1 MTDVLVFG
9 DSHTAALRR
18 GQIAIETD
26 GQWPGA
32 VRLAIHP
39 LGGGHLA
46 TEPFFAD
53 RGSHAEITL
62 PEYRRQFAR
71 LPREEDAPE
80 TVFGVSAPL
89 HPVRLWRHP
98 GWQAMAPADLAAMPE
113 GAAPVSSGIVRR
125 LALADQGPMLAL
137 LALLRR
143 LGRRVFALEAPYPFR
158 HHPALRRTPA
168 TVVMRV
174 DQIYRETIR
183 AELDRLGVAVVGV
196 PERCRDAE
204 GFTQD
209 AFGQVGD
216 PHHGNAAY
224 GGVMMAEVLHH
235 LGHAVSSPDPVASP
249 HPTPSPQPPGHVDP

>member
-18 GQIAIETD
+18 GQVAIETD
-26 GQWPGA
+26 GQWPDA
-32 VRLAIHP
+32 VRLTVHP

-71 LPREEDAPE
+71 LPREEDAPG

-98 GWQAMAPADLAAMPE
+98 GWQSMAPADMAAMPE
-113 GAAPVSSGIVRR
+113 GAAPVSSGMVRR

-137 LALLRR
+137 LGLLRR
-143 LGRRVFALEAPYPFR
+143 LGAPVFAIEAPYPFR

-168 TVVMRV
+168 AVVMRV
-174 DQIYRETIR
+174 DRLYRETIR

-204 GFTQD
+204 GFTLD
-209 AFGQVGD
+209 SFGQVGD
-216 PHHGNAAY
+216 PHHGTAAY
-224 GGVMMAEVLHH
+224 GAIMMAEVLDH
-235 LGHAVSSPDPVASP
+235 LGHAV
-249 HPTPSPQPPGHVDP
+249 PSPLAPGHVDP